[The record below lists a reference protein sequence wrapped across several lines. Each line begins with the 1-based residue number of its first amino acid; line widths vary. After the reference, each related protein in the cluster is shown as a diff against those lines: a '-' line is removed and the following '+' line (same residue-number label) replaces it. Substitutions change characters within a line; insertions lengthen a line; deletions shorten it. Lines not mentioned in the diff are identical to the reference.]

1 MGKWEMVRLGDIGT
15 IVTGSTP
22 PKKEAIFYDS
32 DDIPFFKPNDF
43 SEDTIKKLTIPYE
56 YVSEKAR
63 KKTRLLPVG
72 SVLVTCIGTIGKVG
86 IATCESTCN
95 QQINAIIPHD
105 KVITSE
111 YLANVV
117 LTRRAYLKQIANAPV
132 VPIINKSNFS
142 EVLIPLPPLVAQ
154 KRIAKNLDLASEIVK
169 GYKEQLAELDKLVQ
183 SVFYEMFGDPVTN
196 EMGWDVTCL
205 SEVCKKIT
213 DGTHNSPENLETG
226 EYRYI
231 TAKNIKRDGILLSN
245 ITYVTKQVHEEIY
258 ARCNPEM
265 GDVLYIK
272 DGVTTG
278 IAVVNT
284 LNEPFSM
291 LSSVALLKLKNTI
304 CNKYLCNAL
313 NCKEMYQKIRENMG
327 GAAITRLTLVKIKN
341 IEIPLPPLSLQTRFA
356 SIVTEIETQKAQIQ
370 KALSEAENLFNSL
383 MQEYFE

>member
-1 MGKWEMVRLGDIGT
+1 MGKWEMVRLGDVCEIVSGT
-15 IVTGSTP
+15 TPKSNVEKYWNGTQNWVTP
-22 PKKEAIFYDS
+22 AELK
-32 DDIPFFKPNDF
+32 
-43 SEDTIKKLTIPYE
+43 EDTVEVIETDRKITELAIKESGLKPFPAGT
-56 YVSEKAR
+56 V
-63 KKTRLLPVG
+63 LLSSRAP
-72 SVLVTCIGTIGKVG
+72 IGKVA
-86 IATCESTCN
+86 IAGTSMYCN
-95 QQINAIIPHD
+95 QGFKNLVCSAHIVNKYLYWFLKGKTNYLNSLGRGATFKEISKAIVQSI
-105 KVITSE
+105 E
-111 YLANVV
+111 L
-117 LTRRAYLKQIANAPV
+117 
-132 VPIINKSNFS
+132 
-142 EVLIPLPPLVAQ
+142 PLPSLDEQ

-196 EMGWDVTCL
+196 EKGWEVTCL

-231 TAKNIKRDGILLSN
+231 TAKNIKREGILLSN

-291 LSSVALLKLKNTI
+291 LSSVALLKLKDTI
-304 CNKYLCNAL
+304 CNKYLCNVL

-341 IEIPLPPLSLQTRFA
+341 IQIPLPPLSLQTRFA
-356 SIVTEIETQKAQIQ
+356 SIVTEIEAQKAQIQ
-370 KALSEAENLFNSL
+370 QAQTEAENLFNSL